1 MIGGLVLLF
10 FLGWVFCRLFIW
22 QPHEPLYRLLKALE
36 DTAMFWG
43 SGVVLLGVFLLTYRS
58 ISKPLDYLDEVIE
71 AAEELAHPTDT
82 PIRLSPPLESIQD
95 ELNIVREGALR
106 SAMYAK
112 EAEQRK
118 NDLIVYLAHDLKTPL
133 TSVIG
138 YLSLLRDEPQISPE
152 MRAKYTG
159 IALEK
164 AERLEALINEFF
176 EITRFN
182 LTQLSLRLEEV
193 NLTRLLEQ
201 VTFEFQPIL
210 AEKGL
215 SLSLQFTPEVIL
227 ACDPEK
233 LERVFDN
240 LLRNAV
246 NYSNPNT
253 SIGVTMLKGEDTVT
267 VSVENQGRTI
277 PQDKLDQIFEQ
288 FFRLDSSRSSS
299 SGGAGLGLAI
309 AKEIV
314 ERHNGV
320 IHAQSAKERIT
331 FTVTLPLT
339 QPRSA

>member
-1 MIGGLVLLF
+1 M
-10 FLGWVFCRLFIW
+10 
-22 QPHEPLYRLLKALE
+22 
-36 DTAMFWG
+36 
-43 SGVVLLGVFLLTYRS
+43 
-58 ISKPLDYLDEVIE
+58 
-71 AAEELAHPTDT
+71 
-82 PIRLSPPLESIQD
+82 
-95 ELNIVREGALR
+95 NIVREGALR

-215 SLSLQFTPEVIL
+215 SLSLQFTPDVIL

-233 LERVFDN
+233 LELVFDN

-253 SIGVTMLKGEDTVT
+253 PIGVTMLKEKDAVI

-314 ERHNGV
+314 ERHNG
-320 IHAQSAKERIT
+320 IIRAQSAKERIT

-339 QPRSA
+339 QPRSS